1 MRAGQAVESGGTYA
15 VRCNIDNQQYRVGSL
30 IKGDTARD
38 FTVEMAVAARGRTGP
53 LDSMDFLNLLTAL
66 HQRHGVEIPD
76 ADARRLATIDAATA
90 YLSGK
95 APKA

>member
-1 MRAGQAVESGGTYA
+1 MTESDITAAIREELARLAPEIDFAALDPTSDLREQA
-15 VRCNIDNQQYRVGSL
+15 D
-30 IKGDTARD
+30 
-38 FTVEMAVAARGRTGP
+38 

-66 HQRHGVEIPD
+66 HQRLGVEIPD
-76 ADARRLATIDAATA
+76 ADARRLATIDDAIA